1 MKMTSSKRV
10 FAVALAAALLAP
22 AAALAANPSAEDFA
36 TARALYKEG
45 KELRAA
51 GKLDAA
57 LEKLKA
63 AHALGRTPLTG
74 IELARTQAQ
83 LNLLVEARETCL
95 GIARLPVESDETA
108 RSAEARQDAAK
119 LAQDLRPRI
128 ASLRLHVS
136 TQPPAQVIVAI
147 DGATVP
153 SVALAESR
161 MVNPGHHVVTAHV
174 EGGATVSATAD
185 VGEGQTGDVQLAP
198 PPAPVVVQPR
208 ETHETA
214 PPEMRPKRGGLGG
227 VIIAGITITSAG
239 VVVGAIGGL
248 VAIAGKNS
256 LANECQ
262 GSGCPI
268 GQASNDLDAAKSAAL
283 ASTIG
288 FTVAGVGLVMLV
300 VGLAT
305 HTTPKESLRGVRIV
319 PDVGF
324 GQLGVHGAF

>member
-1 MKMTSSKRV
+1 MTSSKRV

-22 AAALAANPSAEDFA
+22 AAALAANPSAQDFA

-45 KELRAA
+45 KDLRAA

-83 LNLLVEARETCL
+83 LKLLVEARETCL

-119 LAQDLRPRI
+119 LAEDLRPRI

-136 TQPPAQVIVAI
+136 LQAPAQVIVAI
-147 DGATVP
+147 DGAAVP

-185 VGEGQTGDVQLAP
+185 LGEGQTGDVQLAP
-198 PPAPVVVQPR
+198 PAAPVAVQPK
-208 ETHETA
+208 EPHETTPA
-214 PPEMRPKRGGLGG
+214 PPEMQPKRGLGG

-248 VAIAGKNS
+248 VAIAGRSS
-256 LANECQ
+256 LTTECQ
-262 GSGCPI
+262 GSACPI
-268 GQASNDLDAAKSAAL
+268 GQASRDLDAAKSAAL

-288 FTVAGVGLVMLV
+288 FTVAGIGLVMLV

-305 HTTPKESLRGVRIV
+305 HTSPKDSLRGLRIV
-319 PDVGF
+319 PDIGL